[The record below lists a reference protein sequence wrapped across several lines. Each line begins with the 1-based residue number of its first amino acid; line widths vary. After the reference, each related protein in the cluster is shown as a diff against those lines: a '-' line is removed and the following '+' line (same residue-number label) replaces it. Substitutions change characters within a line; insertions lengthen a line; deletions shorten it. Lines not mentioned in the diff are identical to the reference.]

1 MAGLSDLPL
10 KEIPYGQKEVFLI
23 TFRVKFGGEFLV
35 LIPLQCNQPV
45 PKQCYAAL
53 LQLPRS
59 LGCQPCY
66 ISDSFW
72 RQRKLLL
79 FSSKFSL
86 KNEKPLVTAWVLSLE
101 HRFSA
106 AQTGCLGALSSLWL
120 WDSAVFAV
128 RTDFQLQ
135 IGDTKQSCR
144 RSLTWAPPAPLVAV
158 LTTSSAEARRAEG
171 GTSAYASPEAFW
183 SWWLCCFGNI
193 FLEMVVA
200 SFEQCLRKIRILPA
214 YTARCARKVSVPMNP
229 CTVGLVVV
237 VVHF

>member
-23 TFRVKFGGEFLV
+23 TFRVKFGGGFLI

-106 AQTGCLGALSSLWL
+106 AQTGCLGALSS
-120 WDSAVFAV
+120 
-128 RTDFQLQ
+128 
-135 IGDTKQSCR
+135 
-144 RSLTWAPPAPLVAV
+144 PLA
-158 LTTSSAEARRAEG
+158 LG
-171 GTSAYASPEAFW
+171 
-183 SWWLCCFGNI
+183 LCCVCSENRLSAPNWGHKTIMQKKPN
-193 FLEMVVA
+193 LGSSC
-200 SFEQCLRKIRILPA
+200 SFSSGSDHQQC
-214 YTARCARKVSVPMNP
+214 
-229 CTVGLVVV
+229 
-237 VVHF
+237 